1 MHASGAEVPERSRK
15 VRRSHWKRATKLL
28 TFTAESTASAMALV
42 AHDAFGALHAH
53 THCWCILSQCTLSR
67 EPEPVRIPVN
77 VQRFVGGAAR
87 SDSPDNEHKSYQ
99 GHSEQED
106 TPESNTYCCSLRL
119 SVHGGL
125 GKRGPGACLH
135 HDA

>member
-1 MHASGAEVPERSRK
+1 MHICSAHGWVDAYESRTD
-15 VRRSHWKRATKLL
+15 V
-28 TFTAESTASAMALV
+28 
-42 AHDAFGALHAH
+42 
-53 THCWCILSQCTLSR
+53 
-67 EPEPVRIPVN
+67 EPVRIPVSL
-77 VQRFVGGAAR
+77 QRFVGGAAR